1 MISPTLQKEAR
12 ISSRINSDLK
22 DKGDAILLELWI
34 KPSQAIS
41 MFYSQIVR
49 ERKLPLELKIPNNE
63 TIAALNE
70 DLSNAPRFDS
80 IDDLMAD
87 LHS

>member
-1 MISPTLQKEAR
+1 
-12 ISSRINSDLK
+12 
-22 DKGDAILLELWI
+22 
-34 KPSQAIS
+34 